1 MVWSLSMKNDF
12 IAIILPHSLASSESN
27 FKENDELLTEFER
40 NGWGVQRVK
49 NNPIFKVAKSG
60 SDMWVGMTRFVVA
73 LMTSRST
80 WGVIQTSSCMMGK
93 SKGSDDSVTKG
104 LYFSLKMLFVCI
116 SFSFVSTDSLSQ
128 FDATALLR

>member
-1 MVWSLSMKNDF
+1 MVWSLSMENDF

-27 FKENDELLTEFER
+27 FNLNDELITEFER
-40 NGWGVQRVK
+40 NGWGVQRVTS
-49 NNPIFKVAKSG
+49 NPIFKVAKAG

-93 SKGSDDSVTKG
+93 SKAWD
-104 LYFSLKMLFVCI
+104 YFFASSSYF
-116 SFSFVSTDSLSQ
+116 
-128 FDATALLR
+128 